1 MISELPFIQGEIAVT
16 IQQIKTSIP
25 LITILLLLSSGCS
38 IFSGSQSGEKVIV
51 DPLIEQNK
59 EWRERVEAGNLA
71 LQDGD
76 LKGALEA
83 YQAAMAIKPNASQIQ
98 FQIARLH
105 FQQEEYEKA
114 RDAFTATV
122 ALDPKNMDARN
133 SLGYIYEQLNNYDA
147 ATQVYEDTL
156 EIEPQNLYALN
167 HLGLA
172 YKQLGRLDDAERTLR
187 KAIAVD
193 PKAARPAS
201 RNLHNYLGLIYWE
214 KGDIGEAIAEFR
226 ESIRLFPKDI
236 WARQSLASLYEDH
249 GRYYEAQLQ
258 YHNILEIDPQN
269 LLAPTR
275 LQALAQLDR
284 SAPMTVELAP
294 VDLIDID
301 VEEVIAAAPGVADYP
316 DADAIILLNQ
326 FSHEVTPTGKSR
338 YTSHQVVKVLTER
351 GVQNYDD
358 IAIPHTPTAQYITVN
373 IARTITPDGAI
384 FEPPEEAFNDV
395 TPPGLLSYNLYSDSM
410 WRVISMP
417 ALKPGVCIE
426 YQVTLEDAGA
436 ESVGSTSW
444 FWGGFSFQSTDPI
457 LQSAYALR
465 VPKGTNFRWKALHC
479 RLDPQILHEEE
490 SSTYLWTYGE
500 TPALKKEY
508 NMPATNDIVPRL
520 SYSSVESWE
529 AVYSWYR
536 DIAKDRYT
544 VDQAIEKVVEDIT
557 ADLLTVDNKIRA
569 IYHFVASQIRYVGI
583 ELGQGAFQPTPA
595 DQVLS
600 VRYGDCKDK
609 TTLMIAMLN
618 LVGIEAFPAMLN
630 PLPYQ
635 RVDLELPS
643 LGQFSHL
650 IAAIPRAGGDYIWLD
665 PTADTC
671 SYGDLPARNRGRKG
685 FIIRNDRGEFVD
697 IPISTPESNRLIV
710 DTVVTLTEDGAV
722 QGSMQIDTLGQYN
735 IEARLEYKQISPSA
749 WKDTLAVGLSKQFP
763 GVRVDS
769 VHISDLADLNIPV
782 QLKVAF
788 TAENYAERVGNR
800 LVFPLPSDE
809 FSDYAEIFAAA
820 ERQHPLDLSYPMQM
834 QKTIRI
840 ALPGGWNA
848 TFPTDTRL
856 ENRFASMERQY
867 KREGDQIHYKI
878 NFVIKESIIPPED
891 YSTAKRFFDM
901 LVREDRTQLILEKR
915 AKPKT

>member
-1 MISELPFIQGEIAVT
+1 MT
-16 IQQIKTSIP
+16 IQRFKTGVP
-25 LITILLLLSSGCS
+25 LIVILLLLSGCS
-38 IFSGSQSGEKVIV
+38 IFSRSQPTEKVIV
-51 DPLIEQNK
+51 DPLIEENK
-59 EWRERVEAGNLA
+59 EWREQVEAGNLA
-71 LQDGD
+71 LQDKN

-83 YQAAMAIKPNASQIQ
+83 YQAAMVIKPNASQIQ
-98 FQIARLH
+98 FQIAKLH

-114 RDAFTATV
+114 RDAFAATV

-156 EIEPQNLYALN
+156 AVEPHNLYALN

-172 YKQLGRLDDAERTLR
+172 YKQLGRLDAAERALR
-187 KAIAVD
+187 KAIEVD

-201 RNLHNYLGLIYWE
+201 KNLHNYLGLIYWE
-214 KGDIGEAIAEFR
+214 KGEIGEAIAEFR

-258 YHNILEIDPQN
+258 YYKILEIDPQN

-284 SAPMTVELAP
+284 SVSVSIEVAP

-301 VEEVIAAAPGVADYP
+301 IEAVIAAAPDAADYP

-326 FSHEVTPTGKSR
+326 FSHEVTPSGKSR
-338 YTSHQVVKVLTER
+338 YTTHQVVKILTER

-358 IAIPHTPTAQYITVN
+358 IAIPHTPKAQYITVN
-373 IARTITPDGAI
+373 IARTITPDGSVI
-384 FEPPEEAFNDV
+384 EPPEEAFNDV
-395 TPPGLLSYNLYSDSM
+395 TPPGLLAYNLYSDSM

-444 FWGGFSFQSTDPI
+444 FWGGYNFQSTDPI

-465 VPKGTNFRWKALHC
+465 VPKGTDFRWKAIHC
-479 RLDPQILHEEE
+479 RLNPQILHEGET
-490 SSTYLWTYGE
+490 STYLWNHGE
-500 TPALKKEY
+500 TPALKTEY

-529 AVYSWYR
+529 AVYNWYR
-536 DIAKDRYT
+536 DTAKDRYT
-544 VDQAIEKVVEDIT
+544 VDQAIEETVEELT
-557 ADLLTVDNKIRA
+557 ADLLTEDDKIRA

-583 ELGQGAFQPTPA
+583 ELGQGAYQPTPA
-595 DQVLS
+595 DQVLT

-618 LVGIEAFPAMLN
+618 LVGIEVFPAMLN

-635 RVDLELPS
+635 RIDLELPS

-650 IAAIPRAGGDYIWLD
+650 IAAVPRAAGDYIWLD

-685 FIIRNDRGEFVD
+685 FVIRNDRGEFVD

-710 DTVVTLTEDGAV
+710 DTAVTLTEDGTV
-722 QGSMQIDTLGQYN
+722 QGTMQIDTLGQYN
-735 IEARLEYKQISPSA
+735 IEARLEYKQISPSD

-769 VHISDLADLNIPV
+769 VQISDLADLNIPV

-788 TAENYAERVGNR
+788 TVKNYAELVGNR

-809 FSDYAEIFAAA
+809 FSDYAEIFAAI

-834 QKTIRI
+834 KKTIRI
-840 ALPGGWNA
+840 ALPEGWNA

-856 ENRFASMERQY
+856 ENRFANMERQY
-867 KREGDQIHYKI
+867 KLEGDQIHYEI

>member
-1 MISELPFIQGEIAVT
+1 MT
-16 IQQIKTSIP
+16 IQRFKTGVP
-25 LITILLLLSSGCS
+25 LIVILLLLSGCS
-38 IFSGSQSGEKVIV
+38 IFHRGQSAEKAVI
-51 DPLIEQNK
+51 DPLIERNK
-59 EWRERVEAGNLA
+59 EWRAQVEAGNLA
-71 LQDGD
+71 LQDKD

-83 YQAAMAIKPNASQIQ
+83 YQAAMVMKPNASQIQ
-98 FQIARLH
+98 FQIAKLH

-114 RDAFTATV
+114 RDAFAATV
-122 ALDPKNMDARN
+122 VLDPKNMDARN
-133 SLGYIYEQLNNYDA
+133 SLGYVYEQLNNYDA

-156 EIEPQNLYALN
+156 AVEPHNLYALN

-172 YKQLGRLDDAERTLR
+172 YKQLGRLDDAERALQ
-187 KAIAVD
+187 KAIEVD

-214 KGDIGEAIAEFR
+214 KGEIGEAIAEFR

-258 YHNILEIDPQN
+258 YHKILEIDPQN

-284 SAPMTVELAP
+284 SVSVSIEVAP

-301 VEEVIAAAPGVADYP
+301 IEAVIAAAPDAADYP

-326 FSHEVTPTGKSR
+326 FSHEVTPSGKSR
-338 YTSHQVVKVLTER
+338 YTTHQLVKILTER

-358 IAIPHTPTAQYITVN
+358 IAIPHTPKAQYITIN
-373 IARTITPDGAI
+373 IARTITPEGSVI
-384 FEPPEEAFNDV
+384 EPPGEAFNDV
-395 TPPGLLSYNLYSDSM
+395 TPPGLLAYNLYSDSM

-444 FWGGFSFQSTDPI
+444 FWGGYSFQSTDPT

-465 VPKGTNFRWKALHC
+465 VPKGTDFRWKAIHC
-479 RLDPQILHEEE
+479 QLNPQILHEGET
-490 SSTYLWTYGE
+490 STYLWTHGE
-500 TPALKKEY
+500 TPALKTEY

-520 SYSSVESWE
+520 SYSSVESWD
-529 AVYSWYR
+529 AVYNWYR
-536 DIAKDRYT
+536 DTAKDRYT
-544 VDQAIEKVVEDIT
+544 VDQAIEETVEELT
-557 ADLLTVDNKIRA
+557 ADLLTEDDKIRA

-583 ELGQGAFQPTPA
+583 ELGQGAYQPTPA

-650 IAAIPRAGGDYIWLD
+650 IAAVPRAGGDYIWLD

-697 IPISTPESNRLIV
+697 IPISTPESNRLII
-710 DTVVTLTEDGAV
+710 DTAVTLTEDGAV
-722 QGSMQIDTLGQYN
+722 QGTMQIDTLGQYN
-735 IEARLEYKQISPSA
+735 IEARLEYKQISPSD

-769 VHISDLADLNIPV
+769 VQISDLADLNTPV
-782 QLKVAF
+782 QLNVAF
-788 TAENYAERVGNR
+788 TVENYVESIGNR
-800 LVFPLPSDE
+800 LMFPLPNDE
-809 FSDYAEIFAAA
+809 FSDYAEIFAAVK
-820 ERQHPLDLSYPMQM
+820 RQHPLDLSYPMQM
-834 QKTIRI
+834 KKTIRI
-840 ALPGGWNA
+840 ALPEGWNA

-856 ENRFASMERQY
+856 ENRFANMERRY
-867 KREGDQIHYKI
+867 KLAGDQIHYEI
-878 NFVIKESIIPPED
+878 NFVIKEAIIPPED
-891 YSTAKRFFDM
+891 YPAAKRFFDM

>member
-16 IQQIKTSIP
+16 IRHFKATVS
-25 LITILLLLSSGCS
+25 LIAILLLSGCS
-38 IFSGSQSGEKVIV
+38 FFHRSQPAEKVIV
-51 DPLIEQNK
+51 DPLIERNRAWHEQ
-59 EWRERVEAGNLA
+59 VEAGNLA
-71 LQDGD
+71 LQDKD
-76 LKGALEA
+76 LQGALEA
-83 YQAAMAIKPNASQIQ
+83 YQAAMVIKPNASQIQ
-98 FQIARLH
+98 FQIAKLH

-114 RDAFTATV
+114 RDAFAATV
-122 ALDPKNMDARN
+122 RLDPKNMDARN
-133 SLGYIYEQLNNYDA
+133 SLGYIYEQLSNYDA
-147 ATQVYEDTL
+147 AAKVYEATL
-156 EIEPQNLYALN
+156 TVEPHNLYALN

-172 YKQLGRLDDAERTLR
+172 YKQLGQLDDAERILR
-187 KAIAVD
+187 KAIEVD
-193 PKAARPAS
+193 PKAARPDS

-226 ESIRLFPKDI
+226 ESIRLFPKDV

-258 YHNILEIDPQN
+258 YHKILEVDPQN

-284 SAPMTVELAP
+284 SAPMAVELAP

-301 VEEVIAAAPGVADYP
+301 IEAVIAAAPSVEDYP

-326 FSHEVTPTGKSR
+326 FSHEVTPAGKSR
-338 YTSHQVVKVLTER
+338 YTSHQVVKILTER

-358 IAIPHTPTAQYITVN
+358 IAIPHTPNAQHITVN
-373 IARTITPDGAI
+373 VARTITSDGAI
-384 FEPPEEAFNDV
+384 VEPPEEAFNDV

-436 ESVGSTSW
+436 EAVGSTSW

-465 VPKGTNFRWKALHC
+465 IPKGTNFRWKAIHC
-479 RLDPQILHEEE
+479 QLDPQILHEEE
-490 SSTYLWTYGE
+490 TNTYLWTYGE
-500 TPALKKEY
+500 TPALRKEY
-508 NMPATNDIVPRL
+508 NMPATNDVVPRL
-520 SYSSVESWE
+520 SYSSVESWD
-529 AVYSWYR
+529 AVYGWYR

-544 VDQAIEKVVEDIT
+544 VDTAIEETVEQLT
-557 ADLLTVDNKIRA
+557 ADLLTPDDKIRA

-630 PLPYQ
+630 PAPYQ

-650 IAAIPRAGGDYIWLD
+650 VAAVPREGGGYVWLD

-671 SYGDLPARNRGRKG
+671 SYGDFPARNRGRKG
-685 FIIRNDRGEFVD
+685 FVIRNDRGEFVD
-697 IPISTPESNRLIV
+697 IPISTPESNQLIV
-710 DTVVTLTEDGAV
+710 DTEIALTEDGAV
-722 QGSMQIDTLGQYN
+722 QGTMQIDTLGQYN
-735 IEARLEYKQISPSA
+735 IEARLEYKQVSPSA

-769 VHISDLADLNIPV
+769 VQMSDLADLNTPV
-782 QLKVAF
+782 QLNVAF
-788 TAENYAERVGNR
+788 SVENYAEPVGNR

-820 ERQHPLDLSYPMQM
+820 KRQHPLDLSYPMRM
-834 QKTIRI
+834 KKTIRL
-840 ALPGGWNA
+840 ALPEGWKA
-848 TFPTDTRL
+848 TFPKDIRL
-856 ENRFASMERQY
+856 ENRFGSMKRQY
-867 KREGDQIHYKI
+867 KLEGDQIHYEI
-878 NFVIKESIIPPED
+878 NFIIKESIIPPED
-891 YSTAKRFFDM
+891 YLAAKHLFDM
-901 LVREDRTQLILEKR
+901 LVREDRTQLILER
-915 AKPKT
+915 PVSPKT

>member
-25 LITILLLLSSGCS
+25 LITILLLLNSGCS
-38 IFSGSQSGEKVIV
+38 IFSRSQSGEKVIV
-51 DPLIEQNK
+51 DPLIERNK

-71 LQDGD
+71 LQDRD

-83 YQAAMAIKPNASQIQ
+83 YQAAMVIKPNASQIQ
-98 FQIARLH
+98 FQIAKLY

-133 SLGYIYEQLNNYDA
+133 SLGYVYEQLNNYDA

-156 EIEPQNLYALN
+156 EVEPQNLYALN

-284 SAPMTVELAP
+284 SASMTVELAP

-358 IAIPHTPTAQYITVN
+358 IAIPHTPTAQHITVN

-465 VPKGTNFRWKALHC
+465 VPKGTNFKWKALHC

-490 SSTYLWTYGE
+490 TSTYLWTYGE

-544 VDQAIEKVVEDIT
+544 VDQAIEKMVEELT
-557 ADLLTVDNKIRA
+557 ADLLTKDDKIRA

-583 ELGQGAFQPTPA
+583 ELGQGAYQPTPA
-595 DQVLS
+595 DQVLN

-609 TTLMIAMLN
+609 TTLMIAMLD
-618 LVGIEAFPAMLN
+618 LVGIEAFPVMLN
-630 PLPYQ
+630 PAPYQ
-635 RVDLELPS
+635 HIDPELPS

-650 IAAIPRAGGDYIWLD
+650 IAAIPRENGGYIWLD

-685 FIIRNDRGEFVD
+685 FVIRRDRGEFVD
-697 IPISTPESNRLIV
+697 IPISTPESNRLAV
-710 DTVVTLTEDGAV
+710 DTEIALTEDGTI
-722 QGSMQIDTLGQYN
+722 QGTMRIDTLGQYN
-735 IEARLEYKQISPSA
+735 VEARLEYKRVSPSA

-763 GVRVDS
+763 GVRVDA
-769 VHISDLADLNIPV
+769 VQISDLEDLNVPV
-782 QLKVAF
+782 QLNVAF
-788 TAENYAERVGNR
+788 TVEDYAEPVDDR
-800 LVFPLPSDE
+800 LMFPLPIDE
-809 FSDYAEIFAAA
+809 FSDYAEIFAAT

-834 QKTIRI
+834 KKTIQI
-840 ALPGGWNA
+840 ALPEGWAA
-848 TFPTDTRL
+848 TFPKDVRL
-856 ENRFASMERQY
+856 ENRFASMERQC
-867 KREGDQIHYKI
+867 KLEGNRIHYEI
-878 NFVIKESIIPPED
+878 NFTIKESVILPED
-891 YSTAKRFFDM
+891 YPAAKRFFDM

-915 AKPKT
+915 VIPKT

>member
-1 MISELPFIQGEIAVT
+1 MT
-16 IQQIKTSIP
+16 IQHFKTGIP
-25 LITILLLLSSGCS
+25 LIVILLLLSGCS
-38 IFSGSQSGEKVIV
+38 IFSRNQSTEKVII

-59 EWRERVEAGNLA
+59 QWREQIEAGNLA
-71 LQDGD
+71 LQNKD
-76 LKGALEA
+76 LKRAIQA
-83 YQAAMAIKPNASQIQ
+83 YQAALAIKPNTSQVQ
-98 FQIARLH
+98 FQIAKLY

-114 RDAFTATV
+114 RDAFSDTIV
-122 ALDPKNMDARN
+122 LDPKNIDARN
-133 SLGYIYEQLNNYDA
+133 SLGYIYEQLNNYEA

-156 EIEPQNLYALN
+156 ELEPRNLYALN
-167 HLGLA
+167 HLGLT

-187 KAIAVD
+187 KAIEVD
-193 PKAARPAS
+193 PKVARPAS

-236 WARQSLASLYEDH
+236 WARQSLASLYEEH

-258 YHNILEIDPQN
+258 YHKILEVDPQN

-275 LQALAQLDR
+275 LQALAHLDR
-284 SAPMTVELAP
+284 SASMRVKLEP

-301 VEEVIAAAPGVADYP
+301 IEEVITAAPNATDYP

-326 FSHEVTPTGKSR
+326 FSHEVTPAGKSR
-338 YTSHQVVKVLTER
+338 YTTHQVVKILTER

-358 IAIPHTPTAQYITVN
+358 IAIPHTPTAQHITVN
-373 IARTITPDGAI
+373 IARTIAPDGSVV
-384 FEPPEEAFNDV
+384 EPPEEAFNDV

-444 FWGGFSFQSTDPI
+444 FWGGYSFQSTDPI

-465 VPKGTNFRWKALHC
+465 VPQGRDFKWKAVNCQLN
-479 RLDPQILHEEE
+479 PQVLHEGDT
-490 SSTYLWTYGE
+490 STYLWIHGE
-500 TPALKKEY
+500 TPALKEEY
-508 NMPATNDIVPRL
+508 NMPATNDIIPRL
-520 SYSSVESWE
+520 SYSSVESWD
-529 AVYSWYR
+529 AVYNWYK

-544 VDQAIEKVVEDIT
+544 VDPAIEETVEDLT
-557 ADLLTVDNKIRA
+557 ADLLTADDKIRA

-583 ELGQGAFQPTPA
+583 ELGQGAYQPTPA
-595 DQVLS
+595 DQVLN

-609 TTLMIAMLN
+609 TTLMITMLD

-630 PLPYQ
+630 PAPYQ
-635 RVDLELPS
+635 HIDVEIPS

-650 IAAIPRAGGDYIWLD
+650 IAAIPRNDGNYIWLD
-665 PTADTC
+665 PSSDTC

-685 FIIRNDRGEFVD
+685 FIIRNDRGEFID

-710 DTVVTLTEDGAV
+710 DTQIALTEGGTV
-722 QGSMQIDTLGQYN
+722 QGTMRVNTLGQYN
-735 IEARLEYKQISPSA
+735 LEARLEYKQTSPIV
-749 WKDTLAVGLSKQFP
+749 WKDTFAVGLSKQFP

-769 VHISDLADLNIPV
+769 VQISDLQDLNVPV
-782 QLKVAF
+782 QLNVAF
-788 TAENYAERVGNR
+788 TAEDYVEPFGDKR
-800 LVFPLPSDE
+800 LMFPLPNDE

-820 ERQHPLDLSYPMQM
+820 ERQYPVDLSYPMQM
-834 QKTIRI
+834 KKTIRI
-840 ALPGGWNA
+840 SLPEGWGA
-848 TFPTDTRL
+848 TFPKDVRL
-856 ENRFASMERQY
+856 ENRFARVERVY
-867 KREGDQIHYKI
+867 KQEGNRIHYEI
-878 NFVIKESIIPPED
+878 NFAIKESIIPPED
-891 YSTAKRFFDM
+891 YPTAKRFFDM
-901 LVREDRTQLILEKR
+901 LVREDRAQLILEKR
-915 AKPKT
+915 VEPKT

>member
-1 MISELPFIQGEIAVT
+1 MTIRHFTASISLIA
-16 IQQIKTSIP
+16 
-25 LITILLLLSSGCS
+25 ILLLLSGCS
-38 IFSGSQSGEKVIV
+38 IFSRSQPSEKVIV
-51 DPLIEQNK
+51 DPLIERNK
-59 EWRERVEAGNLA
+59 AWREQVEAGNLA

-76 LKGALEA
+76 LKRALEA
-83 YQAAMAIKPNASQIQ
+83 YQAALVIKPNASQIQ
-98 FQIARLH
+98 FQVAKLY

-114 RDAFTATV
+114 RDAFAATV
-122 ALDPKNMDARN
+122 TLDPKNMDVRN
-133 SLGYIYEQLNNYDA
+133 SLGYIYEKLNNYDA
-147 ATQVYEDTL
+147 AAQVYEDTL
-156 EIEPQNLYALN
+156 EVEPHNLYALN

-172 YKQLGRLDDAERTLR
+172 YKELGLLDDAERVLR
-187 KAIAVD
+187 EAIEVD
-193 PKAARPAS
+193 PKSARPDS

-236 WARQSLASLYEDH
+236 WPRQSLASLYEEH

-258 YHNILEIDPQN
+258 YHKILEIDPQN

-284 SAPMTVELAP
+284 SASMRVNLAP

-301 VEEVIAAAPGVADYP
+301 IEGVIAAAPDVSDYP

-338 YTSHQVVKVLTER
+338 YTSHQVVKILTER

-358 IAIPHTPTAQYITVN
+358 IAIPHTPTAQHITVN
-373 IARTITPDGAI
+373 VARTIAPDGSVV
-384 FEPPEEAFNDV
+384 EPPEEAFNDV

-417 ALKPGVCIE
+417 ALKPGVYIE

-436 ESVGSTSW
+436 ESAGSTSW
-444 FWGGFSFQSTDPI
+444 FWGGYSFQSTDPI

-465 VPKGTNFRWKALHC
+465 VPKGTNFKWKVIHC
-479 RLDPQILHEEE
+479 QLNPQILHEEE
-490 SSTYLWTYGE
+490 TSTYLWSYGE
-500 TPALKKEY
+500 TPPLKKEY

-529 AVYSWYR
+529 AVYNWYR

-544 VDQAIEKVVEDIT
+544 VDQAIEETVERLT
-557 ADLLTVDNKIRA
+557 AALLTEDEKIRE

-583 ELGQGAFQPTPA
+583 ELGQGAYQPTPA
-595 DQVLS
+595 DQVLN

-609 TTLMIAMLN
+609 TTLMISMLD
-618 LVGIEAFPAMLN
+618 LVGIEAFPVMLN
-630 PLPYQ
+630 PAPYQ

-650 IAAIPRAGGDYIWLD
+650 IAAIPRENGGYIWLD
-665 PTADTC
+665 PTANTC

-685 FIIRNDRGEFVD
+685 FVIRSDRGQFVD
-697 IPISTPESNRLIV
+697 IPISTPESNSLIV
-710 DTVVTLTEDGAV
+710 DTEIALTEDGTV
-722 QGSMQIDTLGQYN
+722 QATMQIDTLGQYN
-735 IEARLEYKQISPSA
+735 VEARLEYKQVSPSA

-763 GVRVDS
+763 GIRVDS
-769 VHISDLADLNIPV
+769 VQISDLADLNVPV
-782 QLKVAF
+782 QLNVAF
-788 TAENYAERVGNR
+788 TVKNYVEPIDNR
-800 LVFPLPSDE
+800 LMFPLPSDE

-820 ERQHPLDLSYPMQM
+820 ERRYPLDLSYPMQM
-834 QKTIRI
+834 KKTIRI
-840 ALPGGWNA
+840 ALPEGWTA
-848 TFPTDTRL
+848 TFPKDIRL
-856 ENRFASMERQY
+856 ENRFARVERQY
-867 KREGDQIHYKI
+867 KLEGNQIHYEI
-878 NFVIKESIIPPED
+878 NFIIADSVISPED
-891 YSTAKRFFDM
+891 YPAAKRFFDM

-915 AKPKT
+915 VKPKA

>member
-1 MISELPFIQGEIAVT
+1 MAIRYFKASASLIA
-16 IQQIKTSIP
+16 
-25 LITILLLLSSGCS
+25 ILLLMGGCS
-38 IFSGSQSGEKVIV
+38 FFHRSQPAEKVIV
-51 DPLIEQNK
+51 DPLIERNRA
-59 EWRERVEAGNLA
+59 WREQVEAGNLA
-71 LQDGD
+71 VQDRD

-98 FQIARLH
+98 FQIAKLL

-114 RDAFTATV
+114 RDAFAATV
-122 ALDPKNMDARN
+122 TLDPKNMDARN

-147 ATQVYEDTL
+147 ASQVYEDTL
-156 EIEPQNLYALN
+156 EVDPQNLYALN
-167 HLGLA
+167 HLGLT

-187 KAIAVD
+187 KAIEVD
-193 PKAARPAS
+193 PKAARPDS

-226 ESIRLFPKDI
+226 ESIRLFPTDV
-236 WARQSLASLYEDH
+236 WAHQSLASLYEDH

-258 YHNILEIDPQN
+258 YHKILEIDPQN

-284 SAPMTVELAP
+284 SGPMIVDLAP

-301 VEEVIAAAPGVADYP
+301 IQGIIAAAPDRADYP

-326 FSHEVTPTGKSR
+326 FSHEVTPAGKSR
-338 YTSHQVVKVLTER
+338 YTTHQVVKILTER
-351 GVQNYDD
+351 GAQNYDD
-358 IAIPHTPTAQYITVN
+358 IAIPHTPTAQYITINV
-373 IARTITPDGAI
+373 ARTITPDGAVV
-384 FEPPEEAFNDV
+384 EPPEEAFNDV

-444 FWGGFSFQSTDPI
+444 FWGGFSFQSTDPT

-465 VPKGTNFRWKALHC
+465 VPKGTNFKWKAIHC
-479 RLDPQILHEEE
+479 RLDPQILQEEE
-490 SSTYLWTYGE
+490 TSTYLWTHGE
-500 TPALKKEY
+500 TPALKREY

-520 SYSSVESWE
+520 SYSSVESWD

-544 VDQAIEKVVEDIT
+544 VDQAIEKTVEDIT
-557 ADLLTVDNKIRA
+557 ADLLTTDDKIRT

-609 TTLMIAMLN
+609 TTLMITMLDV
-618 LVGIEAFPAMLN
+618 VGIEAFPAMLS
-630 PLPYQ
+630 PAPYQ

-650 IAAIPRAGGDYIWLD
+650 IAAIPRADGDYIWLD

-685 FIIRNDRGEFVD
+685 FVIRNDQGEFVD
-697 IPISTPESNRLIV
+697 IPVSTPESNRLIV
-710 DTVVTLTEDGAV
+710 DTQIALTGDGTV
-722 QGSMQIDTLGQYN
+722 QGIMQIDTLGQYN
-735 IEARLEYKQISPSA
+735 IEARLEYKQVSPSA

-769 VHISDLADLNIPV
+769 VQISDLADLNVPV
-782 QLKVAF
+782 RLNVAF
-788 TAENYAERVGNR
+788 TAENYAELVGNG
-800 LVFPLPSDE
+800 LVFPMPSDE
-809 FSDYAEIFAAA
+809 FSDYAEIFAAV

-840 ALPGGWNA
+840 TLPEGWKA
-848 TFPTDTRL
+848 TFPKDLRL
-856 ENRFASMERQY
+856 ENRFAGVERQY
-867 KREGDQIHYKI
+867 KLEGDQIQYEI
-878 NFVIKESIIPPED
+878 SFTIKEAIIPPED
-891 YSTAKRFFDM
+891 YLAAKHFFDM
-901 LVREDRTQLILEKR
+901 LVREDRTQLFLEKR

>member
-1 MISELPFIQGEIAVT
+1 MRIIQGEIAVA
-16 IQQIKTSIP
+16 IRHFKASIS
-25 LITILLLLSSGCS
+25 LIAILLLSGCS
-38 IFSGSQSGEKVIV
+38 IFRSSQPAEKVIV
-51 DPLIEQNK
+51 DPLIERNRA
-59 EWRERVEAGNLA
+59 WREQVESGNLA
-71 LQDGD
+71 LQNKD
-76 LKGALEA
+76 LQGALEA
-83 YQAAMAIKPNASQIQ
+83 YQAAMVIKPNASQIQ
-98 FQIARLH
+98 FQIAKLH

-114 RDAFTATV
+114 RDAFATTV
-122 ALDPKNMDARN
+122 RLDPKNMDARN
-133 SLGYIYEQLNNYDA
+133 SLGYIYEQLNNYGA
-147 ATQVYEDTL
+147 AAKIYEDTL
-156 EIEPQNLYALN
+156 TVEPHNLYALN

-172 YKQLGRLDDAERTLR
+172 YKQLGQLDDAERTLR
-187 KAIAVD
+187 KAIEVD
-193 PKAARPAS
+193 PKAARPDS

-226 ESIRLFPKDI
+226 ESIRLFPKDV

-258 YHNILEIDPQN
+258 YHKILEIDPQN

-275 LQALAQLDR
+275 LQALVQLDR
-284 SAPMTVELAP
+284 SAPMAVELAP

-301 VEEVIAAAPGVADYP
+301 IEGVIAAAPSVADYP

-326 FSHEVTPTGKSR
+326 FSHEVTAAGKSR
-338 YTSHQVVKVLTER
+338 YTSHQVVKILTER
-351 GVQNYDD
+351 GAQNYDD
-358 IAIPHTPTAQYITVN
+358 IAIPHTPTAQHITVN
-373 IARTITPDGAI
+373 VARTITPDGVI
-384 FEPPEEAFNDV
+384 VEPPEEAFNDV

-465 VPKGTNFRWKALHC
+465 VPKGTNFKWKAIRC
-479 RLDPQILHEEE
+479 QLDPQILHEEGTN
-490 SSTYLWTYGE
+490 TYLWTYGE

-508 NMPATNDIVPRL
+508 NMPATNDVVPRL
-520 SYSSVESWE
+520 SYSSVESWD
-529 AVYSWYR
+529 AVYRWYR

-544 VDQAIEKVVEDIT
+544 VDTAIEETVEQLT
-557 ADLLTVDNKIRA
+557 ADLVTPDDKIRA

-583 ELGQGAFQPTPA
+583 ELGQGAYQPTPA
-595 DQVLS
+595 NQVLS

-609 TTLMIAMLN
+609 TTLMIAMLDI
-618 LVGIEAFPAMLN
+618 VGIEAFPAMLN
-630 PLPYQ
+630 PTPYQ
-635 RVDLELPS
+635 RIDLELPS

-650 IAAIPRAGGDYIWLD
+650 VAAVPREGGGYVWLD

-685 FIIRNDRGEFVD
+685 FVIRNDQGEFVD
-697 IPISTPESNRLIV
+697 IPVSTPESNRLIV
-710 DTVVTLTEDGAV
+710 DTKIVLTGDGMV
-722 QGSMQIDTLGQYN
+722 QGIMQIDTLGQYN
-735 IEARLEYKQISPSA
+735 IEARLEYKQVSPSA

-769 VHISDLADLNIPV
+769 VQISDLADLNVPV
-782 QLKVAF
+782 RLNVAF
-788 TAENYAERVGNR
+788 TAENYVELVGNG
-800 LVFPLPSDE
+800 LVFPMPSDE
-809 FSDYAEIFAAA
+809 FSDYAEIFAAVA
-820 ERQHPLDLSYPMQM
+820 RQHPLDLSYPMQM
-834 QKTIRI
+834 QKTVRI
-840 ALPGGWNA
+840 TLPEGWKA
-848 TFPTDTRL
+848 TFPKDLRL
-856 ENRFASMERQY
+856 ENRFASMKRQY
-867 KREGDQIHYKI
+867 KLDGDQIHYEI
-878 NFVIKESIIPPED
+878 NFVIKEAIIPPED
-891 YSTAKRFFDM
+891 YIAAKHFFDM